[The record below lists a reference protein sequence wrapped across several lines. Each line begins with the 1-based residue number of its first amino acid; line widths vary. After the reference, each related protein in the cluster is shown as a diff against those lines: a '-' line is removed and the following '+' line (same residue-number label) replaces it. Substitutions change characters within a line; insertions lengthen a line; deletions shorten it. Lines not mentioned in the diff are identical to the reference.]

1 MKNKEAHM
9 KRAIELA
16 EKGRGF
22 TSPNPMVGAVVVK
35 DGRIVGEGWHR
46 GAGLAHAEVEA
57 INDAGEKARGADI
70 YVTLEPC
77 NHFGKTPPCT
87 RKILDAGIRRVFV
100 SVVDPNPFVKGGG
113 IAFLK
118 DKGIEV
124 EVGVCRDAGETLIE
138 DFIWYVK
145 NRKRPFVILKCAST
159 LDGRIATR
167 TGDSRWVTN
176 EKSRAHVHLLRH
188 SVDAILIGSG
198 TLFADN
204 PSLTARVKGMDTRDP
219 RRVIL
224 DSQLSIDPGAR
235 VITGPSNA
243 DTIIMTAMDA
253 PSHKRKMLEDAG
265 VTVVAVGQSPGSAGL
280 DLDAVME
287 ILGEMGVMSLL
298 IEGGGKVVASA
309 LAAEV
314 VNKVMFFMAPKILGG
329 DDGIPVCRGRGPKL
343 MKDAFFLRRVD
354 MMRFDDDFLI
364 QGYLK

>member
-1 MKNKEAHM
+1 M

-35 DGRIVGEGWHR
+35 EGRIVGEGWHR

-57 INDAGEKARGADI
+57 INDAGEQARGAEI

-77 NHFGKTPPCT
+77 NHFGRTPPCT
-87 RKILDAGIRRVFV
+87 RKILDAGIARVII
-100 SVVDPNPFVKGGG
+100 SVKDPNPFVKGGG
-113 IAFLK
+113 IAFLRE
-118 DKGIEV
+118 KGIEV
-124 EVGVCRDAGETLIE
+124 EVGVCREAGETLIE
-138 DFIWYVK
+138 AFIWYVK

-167 TGDSRWVTN
+167 TGDSRWITN

-198 TLFADN
+198 TLSADN
-204 PSLTARVKGMDTRDP
+204 PSLTSRVEGMETRDP

-224 DSQLSIDPGAR
+224 DSHLSIDPQAR

-243 DTIIMTAMDA
+243 DTIVMTAMDA
-253 PSHKRKMLEDAG
+253 SPRKRKILESCG
-265 VTVVAVGQSPGSAGL
+265 VTVVPVAQNPGSKGL
-280 DLDAVME
+280 DLEAVME
-287 ILGEMGVMSLL
+287 TLGEMDVMSLL
-298 IEGGGKVVASA
+298 IEGGGTVMASA
-309 LAAEV
+309 LAAGV
-314 VNKVMFFMAPKILGG
+314 VNKVMFFLAPKILGG
-329 DDGIPVCRGRGPKL
+329 DDGIPVCRGRGPEL
-343 MKDAFFLRRVD
+343 MKDAFSLNRVD
-354 MMRFDDDFLI
+354 MIRFDDDFLI